1 MFGLV
6 FIYNIINIINMD
18 DKTYKVF
25 EVKGSL
31 KVTLPK
37 VLAQAVGIGAGDKV
51 MWVVDRGEL
60 VLRKVD

>member
-1 MFGLV
+1 MA
-6 FIYNIINIINMD
+6 
-18 DKTYKVF
+18 KTYKVHDA
-25 EVKGSL
+25 GGQL
-31 KVTLPK
+31 KVTIPR